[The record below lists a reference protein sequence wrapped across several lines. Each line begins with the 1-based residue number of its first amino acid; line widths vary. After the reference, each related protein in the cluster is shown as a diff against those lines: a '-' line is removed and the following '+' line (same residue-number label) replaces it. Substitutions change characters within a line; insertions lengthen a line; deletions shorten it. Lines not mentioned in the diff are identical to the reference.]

1 MAIQYVLVKKVN
13 PQHENNKEY
22 FYAKALSGGHISGD
36 RLAEEIQDRCSLTVG
51 DCKNVWSN
59 MVHIIASY
67 LNKGYSVEIP
77 YLGTIYVTVKSE
89 AIEKIDDNVS
99 NNIRVVG
106 PKLRPCKE
114 LSKEICTSLKRVRGD
129 KDKIIRN
136 LIPKIQRLSRLMDY
150 FQSKTEITRSNYQR
164 MMSISRAT
172 AQKDLNVYIE
182 LNYIKK
188 EGHGPFTY
196 YTVVV

>member
-1 MAIQYVLVKKVN
+1 
-13 PQHENNKEY
+13 
-22 FYAKALSGGHISGD
+22 
-36 RLAEEIQDRCSLTVG
+36 
-51 DCKNVWSN
+51 

-114 LSKEICTSLKRVRGD
+114 FSKEICTSLKRVRGD

-172 AQKDLNVYIE
+172 AQKDLNAYIE